1 MNDQSHTKH
10 RQSNCPEP
18 FPLLE
23 SLPQEKLT
31 LAQEFELG
39 RKIQKK
45 KNSADIETLVL
56 HNMREAFLYAKK
68 VCRAQIND
76 GLIFSV
82 CYRALDRMAKMYQ
95 PQKLRFFVY
104 AKVAIRGEI
113 SNYQESLAVVRNA
126 VTISSD
132 VIEMDDNMS
141 GKGSELLLITGA
153 RPPKVWEPHTN
164 PETDSLEQKESIAL
178 IRATMARIL
187 NEQEMMIMDLVH
199 KAGFNFQEI
208 ARLLG
213 ISRSAVQATYSHT
226 LKKVR
231 FELLKN
237 DQTRDC

>member
-1 MNDQSHTKH
+1 MNQNQLHHVKKGRDFQT
-10 RQSNCPEP
+10 P
-18 FPLLE
+18 FKPLE
-23 SLPQEKLT
+23 SLPKEKLT

-39 RKIQKK
+39 GRIQKK
-45 KNSADIETLVL
+45 KSSADIETLVL
-56 HNMREAFLYAKK
+56 HNMHEAFLYAKK

-82 CYRALDRMAKMYQ
+82 CYRALDRMAKMYK
-95 PQKLRFFVY
+95 PRKLRFFVY
-104 AKVAIRGEI
+104 AKVAIRGEL
-113 SNYQESLAVVRNA
+113 SNYRESLSVVRNA

-132 VIEMDDNMS
+132 VEPDD
-141 GKGSELLLITGA
+141 KIDGSEIFLVTGA
-153 RPPKVWEPHTN
+153 RPKVLEPHTD
-164 PETDSLEQKESIAL
+164 PETNSLEQKESIAL

>member
-1 MNDQSHTKH
+1 MNDQSHTKV

-18 FPLLE
+18 FKPLE
-23 SLPQEKLT
+23 SLPEEKLT
-31 LAQEFELG
+31 LEQEFELG

-95 PQKLRFFVY
+95 PRKLRFFVY
-104 AKVAIRGEI
+104 AKVAIRGEL
-113 SNYQESLAVVRNA
+113 SNYQESLSVVRNA

-132 VIEMDDNMS
+132 VIEMDDDRA

-153 RPPKVWEPHTN
+153 RPQVWEPHID
-164 PETDSLEQKESIAL
+164 PETNSLEQKESIAL